1 MNTAKTNN
9 VQLSPPPFQD
19 GLQVWSSTDGTP
31 GSNSYHNASNAA
43 LVPADQDF
51 GSCLEMLK
59 TTGEQHLRY
68 MGKTP
73 ISPGRYLKITA
84 RLKAISGNFPSLRIA
99 GWAGATGDVN
109 LPWVTQV
116 GPLTELKNYGNV
128 VEVTAI
134 VGSGQRPEV
143 DMVWGTTALYGH
155 FGLDLK
161 GKNGGL
167 IRIDD
172 LVIEDV
178 TELYFQDLL
187 KHVDVRDYGALGD
200 GTTDDRSAFVAADAA
215 AAGREILVP
224 SGSYFIGRSL
234 TLHAPVSFEGT
245 LNMAETS
252 VLSLTKQ
259 FDLPT
264 YIRAFGDEERG
275 FVKAFQSL
283 LSDSDHES
291 LDMAGRRVT
300 INGPLDMARLSGRT
314 SFAQRRV
321 IRNGQLYA
329 AGDSVWNSAKMTSQG
344 SYSTYDQTRLSNVKN
359 VVNIQVGSLV
369 EGVGV
374 GREVYVRA
382 VDLSA
387 QQVTLS
393 QPLYAAEGTQ
403 EYTFT
408 RFQYLLDFSGFGSLH
423 KMCFSD
429 IEFQCNVKANAI
441 MLPQT
446 GWLFQLRDCYV
457 TRPRHRAITPIGT
470 GCQGMLIDNCFF
482 HTAENNKNA
491 QDRESIV
498 LNTNGND
505 VKLRN
510 NWASQFRHFAV
521 MSGSYNVISGNHIYQ
536 GDAVKDGL
544 RLAGIVLAQ
553 ANISTTI
560 VGNYIDNCS
569 LEWTNEHDA
578 TPDYNLGFGFLAL
591 SVTNN
596 VFLCG
601 DTADWFSYIVLKPYG
616 TGHSISG
623 LDISGNT
630 FWVVNG
636 KIDRVER
643 VDTSFADIDY
653 SKLHDIQIAG
663 NSFHN
668 IKAHVT
674 NPVIKNHRQNSLDS
688 TWRVNFDGALPFKG
702 HARAVTSVV
711 VTGTLKNG
719 SNVTRYTSPSV
730 QTSGGL
736 RKMNLCC
743 GGMNGWLAQSRSRRG
758 SIIEWSILTRLQGC
772 IPRRDE
778 LSLSDATAPLR
789 WRP

>member
-1 MNTAKTNN
+1 M
-9 VQLSPPPFQD
+9 
-19 GLQVWSSTDGTP
+19 
-31 GSNSYHNASNAA
+31 
-43 LVPADQDF
+43 
-51 GSCLEMLK
+51 
-59 TTGEQHLRY
+59 
-68 MGKTP
+68 
-73 ISPGRYLKITA
+73 
-84 RLKAISGNFPSLRIA
+84 
-99 GWAGATGDVN
+99 
-109 LPWVTQV
+109 
-116 GPLTELKNYGNV
+116 
-128 VEVTAI
+128 
-134 VGSGQRPEV
+134 
-143 DMVWGTTALYGH
+143 
-155 FGLDLK
+155 
-161 GKNGGL
+161 

-187 KHVDVRDYGALGD
+187 KHFDVRDYGALGD
-200 GTTDDRSAFVAADAA
+200 GTTDDRSAFIAADAA

-329 AGDSVWNSAKMTSQG
+329 AGDSVWSSAKVTSQG
-344 SYSTYDQTRLSNVKN
+344 SYSTHYQTRLSNVKN

-457 TRPRHRAITPIGT
+457 TRPRHRAITSIGT

-521 MSGSYNVISGNHIYQ
+521 ISGS
-536 GDAVKDGL
+536 L
-544 RLAGIVLAQ
+544 
-553 ANISTTI
+553 
-560 VGNYIDNCS
+560 
-569 LEWTNEHDA
+569 
-578 TPDYNLGFGFLAL
+578 
-591 SVTNN
+591 
-596 VFLCG
+596 
-601 DTADWFSYIVLKPYG
+601 
-616 TGHSISG
+616 
-623 LDISGNT
+623 
-630 FWVVNG
+630 
-636 KIDRVER
+636 
-643 VDTSFADIDY
+643 
-653 SKLHDIQIAG
+653 
-663 NSFHN
+663 
-668 IKAHVT
+668 
-674 NPVIKNHRQNSLDS
+674 
-688 TWRVNFDGALPFKG
+688 
-702 HARAVTSVV
+702 
-711 VTGTLKNG
+711 
-719 SNVTRYTSPSV
+719 
-730 QTSGGL
+730 
-736 RKMNLCC
+736 M
-743 GGMNGWLAQSRSRRG
+743 
-758 SIIEWSILTRLQGC
+758 
-772 IPRRDE
+772 
-778 LSLSDATAPLR
+778 
-789 WRP
+789 

>member
-1 MNTAKTNN
+1 
-9 VQLSPPPFQD
+9 
-19 GLQVWSSTDGTP
+19 
-31 GSNSYHNASNAA
+31 
-43 LVPADQDF
+43 
-51 GSCLEMLK
+51 
-59 TTGEQHLRY
+59 
-68 MGKTP
+68 
-73 ISPGRYLKITA
+73 
-84 RLKAISGNFPSLRIA
+84 
-99 GWAGATGDVN
+99 
-109 LPWVTQV
+109 
-116 GPLTELKNYGNV
+116 
-128 VEVTAI
+128 
-134 VGSGQRPEV
+134 
-143 DMVWGTTALYGH
+143 MVWGTTALYGH

-200 GTTDDRSAFVAADAA
+200 GITDDRSAFVAADAA

-329 AGDSVWNSAKMTSQG
+329 AGDSVWNSAKVTSQG
-344 SYSTYDQTRLSNVKN
+344 SYSTYYQTRLSNVKN

-457 TRPRHRAITPIGT
+457 TRPRHRAITSIGT

-553 ANISTTI
+553 ANINTTI

-578 TPDYNLGFGFLAL
+578 TPDYNAGFGFSAL

-601 DTADWFSYIVLKPYG
+601 DTADWFSYIVVKPYG

-630 FWVVNG
+630 FRAVNG

-743 GGMNGWLAQSRSRRG
+743 GGMNGWLAPSRSRRG
-758 SIIEWSILTRLQGC
+758 SIIEWSLLTRLQGC

>member
-1 MNTAKTNN
+1 M
-9 VQLSPPPFQD
+9 
-19 GLQVWSSTDGTP
+19 
-31 GSNSYHNASNAA
+31 
-43 LVPADQDF
+43 
-51 GSCLEMLK
+51 
-59 TTGEQHLRY
+59 
-68 MGKTP
+68 
-73 ISPGRYLKITA
+73 
-84 RLKAISGNFPSLRIA
+84 
-99 GWAGATGDVN
+99 
-109 LPWVTQV
+109 
-116 GPLTELKNYGNV
+116 
-128 VEVTAI
+128 
-134 VGSGQRPEV
+134 
-143 DMVWGTTALYGH
+143 
-155 FGLDLK
+155 
-161 GKNGGL
+161 
-167 IRIDD
+167 
-172 LVIEDV
+172 

-300 INGPLDMARLSGRT
+300 INGPLDMERLSGRT

-329 AGDSVWNSAKMTSQG
+329 AGDSVWNSANVTSQG
-344 SYSTYDQTRLSNVKN
+344 SYSTYYQTRLSNVKN

-457 TRPRHRAITPIGT
+457 TRPRHRAITSIGT

-553 ANISTTI
+553 ANISTTV

-578 TPDYNLGFGFLAL
+578 TPDYNAGFGFSAL

-630 FWVVNG
+630 FRAVNG

-653 SKLHDIQIAG
+653 SKLHDIQIGG

-730 QTSGGL
+730 QTSWGGL

-758 SIIEWSILTRLQGC
+758 SIIEWSLLTRLQGC

>member
-1 MNTAKTNN
+1 M
-9 VQLSPPPFQD
+9 
-19 GLQVWSSTDGTP
+19 
-31 GSNSYHNASNAA
+31 
-43 LVPADQDF
+43 
-51 GSCLEMLK
+51 
-59 TTGEQHLRY
+59 
-68 MGKTP
+68 
-73 ISPGRYLKITA
+73 
-84 RLKAISGNFPSLRIA
+84 
-99 GWAGATGDVN
+99 
-109 LPWVTQV
+109 
-116 GPLTELKNYGNV
+116 
-128 VEVTAI
+128 
-134 VGSGQRPEV
+134 
-143 DMVWGTTALYGH
+143 
-155 FGLDLK
+155 
-161 GKNGGL
+161 

-187 KHVDVRDYGALGD
+187 KHFDVRDYGALGD
-200 GTTDDRSAFVAADAA
+200 GTTDDRSAFIAADAA

-314 SFAQRRV
+314 SFAQRRM

-329 AGDSVWNSAKMTSQG
+329 AGESVWNSAKVTSQG
-344 SYSTYDQTRLSNVKN
+344 SYSTYYQTRLSNVKN

-457 TRPRHRAITPIGT
+457 TRPRHRAITSIGT

-578 TPDYNLGFGFLAL
+578 TPDYNAGFGFSAL

-630 FWVVNG
+630 FRAVNG

-736 RKMNLCC
+736 RKMNLSC

>member
-1 MNTAKTNN
+1 M
-9 VQLSPPPFQD
+9 
-19 GLQVWSSTDGTP
+19 
-31 GSNSYHNASNAA
+31 
-43 LVPADQDF
+43 
-51 GSCLEMLK
+51 
-59 TTGEQHLRY
+59 
-68 MGKTP
+68 
-73 ISPGRYLKITA
+73 
-84 RLKAISGNFPSLRIA
+84 
-99 GWAGATGDVN
+99 
-109 LPWVTQV
+109 
-116 GPLTELKNYGNV
+116 
-128 VEVTAI
+128 
-134 VGSGQRPEV
+134 
-143 DMVWGTTALYGH
+143 
-155 FGLDLK
+155 
-161 GKNGGL
+161 
-167 IRIDD
+167 
-172 LVIEDV
+172 
-178 TELYFQDLL
+178 
-187 KHVDVRDYGALGD
+187 
-200 GTTDDRSAFVAADAA
+200 
-215 AAGREILVP
+215 
-224 SGSYFIGRSL
+224 
-234 TLHAPVSFEGT
+234 
-245 LNMAETS
+245 
-252 VLSLTKQ
+252 
-259 FDLPT
+259 
-264 YIRAFGDEERG
+264 
-275 FVKAFQSL
+275 
-283 LSDSDHES
+283 
-291 LDMAGRRVT
+291 
-300 INGPLDMARLSGRT
+300 
-314 SFAQRRV
+314 
-321 IRNGQLYA
+321 IRNCQLYA
-329 AGDSVWNSAKMTSQG
+329 AGDSVWNSAKVTSQG
-344 SYSTYDQTRLSNVKN
+344 SYSTYYQTRLSNVKN

-457 TRPRHRAITPIGT
+457 TRPRHRAITSIGT

-578 TPDYNLGFGFLAL
+578 TPDYNAGFGFSAL

-630 FWVVNG
+630 FRAVNG

-730 QTSGGL
+730 QTSGGA
-736 RKMNLCC
+736 KK
-743 GGMNGWLAQSRSRRG
+743 
-758 SIIEWSILTRLQGC
+758 
-772 IPRRDE
+772 DE
-778 LSLSDATAPLR
+778 LVLR
-789 WRP
+789 WDERVAGTVTVTARVDN

>member
-1 MNTAKTNN
+1 M
-9 VQLSPPPFQD
+9 
-19 GLQVWSSTDGTP
+19 
-31 GSNSYHNASNAA
+31 
-43 LVPADQDF
+43 
-51 GSCLEMLK
+51 
-59 TTGEQHLRY
+59 
-68 MGKTP
+68 
-73 ISPGRYLKITA
+73 
-84 RLKAISGNFPSLRIA
+84 
-99 GWAGATGDVN
+99 
-109 LPWVTQV
+109 
-116 GPLTELKNYGNV
+116 
-128 VEVTAI
+128 
-134 VGSGQRPEV
+134 
-143 DMVWGTTALYGH
+143 
-155 FGLDLK
+155 
-161 GKNGGL
+161 
-167 IRIDD
+167 
-172 LVIEDV
+172 
-178 TELYFQDLL
+178 
-187 KHVDVRDYGALGD
+187 DVRDYGALGD
-200 GTTDDRSAFVAADAA
+200 GTTDDRSALVAADKA

-224 SGSYFIGRSL
+224 SGSYFIGSSL

-245 LNMAETS
+245 LSMAEKS

-264 YIRAFGDEERG
+264 YIRAFGEEELG

-291 LDMAGRRVT
+291 LDMAGRKVT

-314 SFAQRRV
+314 RFAQRRV
-321 IRNGQLYA
+321 VRNGQLNA
-329 AGDSVWNSAKMTSQG
+329 AGDSVWNSVKVTSQG
-344 SYSTYDQTRLSNVKN
+344 SYSAYYQTRLSNVTN
-359 VVNIQVGSLV
+359 VANIQVGSLV

-382 VDLSA
+382 VNLSA
-387 QQVTLS
+387 QQITLS

-403 EYTFT
+403 EYVFT

-423 KMCFSD
+423 KLCFSD

-446 GWLFQLRDCYV
+446 GWLFQLRDCYI
-457 TRPRHRAITPIGT
+457 TRPRHRAITSIGT

-482 HTAENNKNA
+482 HTAENKQKA

-536 GDAVKDGL
+536 GDTVKDGL

-553 ANISTTI
+553 ANISSTI

-578 TPDYNLGFGFLAL
+578 TPDYDVGFGFSAL
-591 SVTNN
+591 SITNN

-601 DTADWFSYIVLKPYG
+601 DTADLFSYIVLKPYG
-616 TGHSISG
+616 SGHSISG
-623 LDISGNT
+623 LDISGNS
-630 FWVVNG
+630 FRAVNG

-653 SKLHDIQIAG
+653 SKLQDIRIAG

-668 IKAHVT
+668 IRAHMT
-674 NPVIKNHRQNSLDS
+674 NPVIKHHRQNSLDT
-688 TWRVNFDGALPFKG
+688 TWRVNFDGDLPFKG
-702 HARAVTSVV
+702 HARSVTSVV

-730 QTSGGL
+730 QTSRGG
-736 RKMNLCC
+736 KK
-743 GGMNGWLAQSRSRRG
+743 
-758 SIIEWSILTRLQGC
+758 
-772 IPRRDE
+772 DE
-778 LSLSDATAPLR
+778 LELKWDERVVGTVTVTAR
-789 WRP
+789 VDN

>member
-1 MNTAKTNN
+1 
-9 VQLSPPPFQD
+9 
-19 GLQVWSSTDGTP
+19 
-31 GSNSYHNASNAA
+31 
-43 LVPADQDF
+43 
-51 GSCLEMLK
+51 
-59 TTGEQHLRY
+59 
-68 MGKTP
+68 
-73 ISPGRYLKITA
+73 
-84 RLKAISGNFPSLRIA
+84 
-99 GWAGATGDVN
+99 
-109 LPWVTQV
+109 
-116 GPLTELKNYGNV
+116 
-128 VEVTAI
+128 
-134 VGSGQRPEV
+134 
-143 DMVWGTTALYGH
+143 MVWGTTALYGH

-167 IRIDD
+167 VRIDD

-200 GTTDDRSAFVAADAA
+200 GTTDDRLAFVAADKA

-224 SGSYFIGRSL
+224 SGSYFIGSSL

-245 LNMAETS
+245 LSMAEKS

-264 YIRAFGDEERG
+264 YIRAFGEEELG

-291 LDMAGRRVT
+291 LDMAGRKVT

-314 SFAQRRV
+314 RFAQRRV
-321 IRNGQLYA
+321 VRNGQLNA
-329 AGDSVWNSAKMTSQG
+329 AGDSVWNSVKVTSQG
-344 SYSTYDQTRLSNVKN
+344 SYSAYYQTRLSNVTN
-359 VVNIQVGSLV
+359 VANIQVGSLV

-374 GREVYVRA
+374 GREVYVRE
-382 VDLSA
+382 VNLSA
-387 QQVTLS
+387 QQITLS

-403 EYTFT
+403 EYVFT

-423 KMCFSD
+423 KLCFSD

-446 GWLFQLRDCYV
+446 GWLFQLRDCYI
-457 TRPRHRAITPIGT
+457 TRPRHRAITSIGT

-482 HTAENNKNA
+482 HTAENKQKA

-536 GDAVKDGL
+536 GDTVKDGL

-553 ANISTTI
+553 ANISSTI

-578 TPDYNLGFGFLAL
+578 TPDYDVGFGFSAL
-591 SVTNN
+591 SITNN

-616 TGHSISG
+616 SGHSISG
-623 LDISGNT
+623 LDISGNS
-630 FWVVNG
+630 FRAVNG

-653 SKLHDIQIAG
+653 SKLQDIRIAG

-668 IKAHVT
+668 IRAHMT
-674 NPVIKNHRQNSLDS
+674 NPVIKHHRQNSLDT
-688 TWRVNFDGALPFKG
+688 TWRVNFDGDLPFKG
-702 HARAVTSVV
+702 HARSVTSVV

-730 QTSGGL
+730 QTSRGG
-736 RKMNLCC
+736 KK
-743 GGMNGWLAQSRSRRG
+743 
-758 SIIEWSILTRLQGC
+758 
-772 IPRRDE
+772 DE
-778 LSLSDATAPLR
+778 LELKWDERVVGTVTVTAR
-789 WRP
+789 VDN

>member
-1 MNTAKTNN
+1 
-9 VQLSPPPFQD
+9 L
-19 GLQVWSSTDGTP
+19 
-31 GSNSYHNASNAA
+31 
-43 LVPADQDF
+43 
-51 GSCLEMLK
+51 
-59 TTGEQHLRY
+59 
-68 MGKTP
+68 
-73 ISPGRYLKITA
+73 
-84 RLKAISGNFPSLRIA
+84 
-99 GWAGATGDVN
+99 
-109 LPWVTQV
+109 
-116 GPLTELKNYGNV
+116 
-128 VEVTAI
+128 
-134 VGSGQRPEV
+134 
-143 DMVWGTTALYGH
+143 
-155 FGLDLK
+155 
-161 GKNGGL
+161 
-167 IRIDD
+167 
-172 LVIEDV
+172 
-178 TELYFQDLL
+178 
-187 KHVDVRDYGALGD
+187 
-200 GTTDDRSAFVAADAA
+200 AFVAADKA

-224 SGSYFIGRSL
+224 SGSYFIGSSL

-245 LNMAETS
+245 LSMAEKS

-264 YIRAFGDEERG
+264 YIRAFGEEELG

-291 LDMAGRRVT
+291 LDMAGRKVT

-314 SFAQRRV
+314 RFAQRRV
-321 IRNGQLYA
+321 VRNGQLNA
-329 AGDSVWNSAKMTSQG
+329 AGDSVWNSVKVTSQG
-344 SYSTYDQTRLSNVKN
+344 SYSAYYQTRLSNVTN
-359 VVNIQVGSLV
+359 VANIQVGSLV

-382 VDLSA
+382 VNISA
-387 QQVTLS
+387 QQITLS

-403 EYTFT
+403 EYVFT

-423 KMCFSD
+423 KLCFSD

-446 GWLFQLRDCYV
+446 GWLFQLRDCYI
-457 TRPRHRAITPIGT
+457 TRPRHRAITSIGT

-482 HTAENNKNA
+482 HTAENKQKA

-536 GDAVKDGL
+536 GDTVKDGL

-553 ANISTTI
+553 ANISSTI

-578 TPDYNLGFGFLAL
+578 TPDYDVGFGFSAL
-591 SVTNN
+591 SITNN

-616 TGHSISG
+616 SGHSISG
-623 LDISGNT
+623 LDISGNS
-630 FWVVNG
+630 FRAVNG

-653 SKLHDIQIAG
+653 SKLQDIRIAG

-668 IKAHVT
+668 IRAHMT
-674 NPVIKNHRQNSLDS
+674 NPVIKHHRQNSLDT
-688 TWRVNFDGALPFKG
+688 TWRVNFDGDLPFKG
-702 HARAVTSVV
+702 HARSVTSVV

-730 QTSGGL
+730 QTSRGG
-736 RKMNLCC
+736 KK
-743 GGMNGWLAQSRSRRG
+743 
-758 SIIEWSILTRLQGC
+758 
-772 IPRRDE
+772 DE
-778 LSLSDATAPLR
+778 LELKWDERVVGTVTVTAR
-789 WRP
+789 VDN

>member
-1 MNTAKTNN
+1 METWSRSL
-9 VQLSPPPFQD
+9 QLLARASDQRWI
-19 GLQVWSSTDGTP
+19 WSG
-31 GSNSYHNASNAA
+31 G
-43 LVPADQDF
+43 Q
-51 GSCLEMLK
+51 
-59 TTGEQHLRY
+59 QHF
-68 MGKTP
+68 
-73 ISPGRYLKITA
+73 I
-84 RLKAISGNFPSLRIA
+84 
-99 GWAGATGDVN
+99 
-109 LPWVTQV
+109 
-116 GPLTELKNYGNV
+116 
-128 VEVTAI
+128 
-134 VGSGQRPEV
+134 
-143 DMVWGTTALYGH
+143 GH

-167 IRIDD
+167 VRIDD

-200 GTTDDRSAFVAADAA
+200 GTTDDRLAFVAADKA

-224 SGSYFIGRSL
+224 SGSYFIGSSL

-245 LNMAETS
+245 LSMAEKS

-264 YIRAFGDEERG
+264 YIRAFGEEELG

-291 LDMAGRRVT
+291 LDMAGRKVT

-314 SFAQRRV
+314 RFAQRRV
-321 IRNGQLYA
+321 VRNGQLNA
-329 AGDSVWNSAKMTSQG
+329 AGDSVWNSVKVTSQG
-344 SYSTYDQTRLSNVKN
+344 SYSAYYQTRLSNVTN
-359 VVNIQVGSLV
+359 VANIQVGSLV

-382 VDLSA
+382 VNLSA
-387 QQVTLS
+387 QQITLS

-403 EYTFT
+403 EYVFT

-423 KMCFSD
+423 KLCFSD

-446 GWLFQLRDCYV
+446 GWLFQLRDCYI
-457 TRPRHRAITPIGT
+457 TRPRHRAITSIGT

-482 HTAENNKNA
+482 HTAENKQKA

-536 GDAVKDGL
+536 GDTVKDGL

-553 ANISTTI
+553 ANISSTI

-578 TPDYNLGFGFLAL
+578 TPDYDVGFGFSAL
-591 SVTNN
+591 SITNN

-616 TGHSISG
+616 SGHSISG
-623 LDISGNT
+623 LDISGNS
-630 FWVVNG
+630 FRAVNG

-653 SKLHDIQIAG
+653 SKLQDIRIAG

-668 IKAHVT
+668 IRAHMT
-674 NPVIKNHRQNSLDS
+674 NPVIKHHRQNSLDT
-688 TWRVNFDGALPFKG
+688 TWRVNFDGDLPFKG
-702 HARAVTSVV
+702 HARSVTSVV

-730 QTSGGL
+730 QTSRGG
-736 RKMNLCC
+736 KK
-743 GGMNGWLAQSRSRRG
+743 
-758 SIIEWSILTRLQGC
+758 
-772 IPRRDE
+772 DE
-778 LSLSDATAPLR
+778 LELKWDERVVGTVTVTAR
-789 WRP
+789 VDN

>member
-1 MNTAKTNN
+1 
-9 VQLSPPPFQD
+9 
-19 GLQVWSSTDGTP
+19 
-31 GSNSYHNASNAA
+31 
-43 LVPADQDF
+43 
-51 GSCLEMLK
+51 
-59 TTGEQHLRY
+59 
-68 MGKTP
+68 
-73 ISPGRYLKITA
+73 
-84 RLKAISGNFPSLRIA
+84 
-99 GWAGATGDVN
+99 
-109 LPWVTQV
+109 
-116 GPLTELKNYGNV
+116 
-128 VEVTAI
+128 
-134 VGSGQRPEV
+134 
-143 DMVWGTTALYGH
+143 
-155 FGLDLK
+155 
-161 GKNGGL
+161 L

-329 AGDSVWNSAKMTSQG
+329 AGDSVWNSAKVTSQG
-344 SYSTYDQTRLSNVKN
+344 SYSTYYQTRLSNVKN

-457 TRPRHRAITPIGT
+457 TRPRHRAITSIGT

-578 TPDYNLGFGFLAL
+578 TPDYNAGFGFSAL

-630 FWVVNG
+630 FRAVNG

-730 QTSGGL
+730 QTSGGA
-736 RKMNLCC
+736 KK
-743 GGMNGWLAQSRSRRG
+743 
-758 SIIEWSILTRLQGC
+758 
-772 IPRRDE
+772 DE
-778 LSLSDATAPLR
+778 LVLR
-789 WRP
+789 WDERVAGTVTVTARVDN

>member
-1 MNTAKTNN
+1 
-9 VQLSPPPFQD
+9 
-19 GLQVWSSTDGTP
+19 
-31 GSNSYHNASNAA
+31 
-43 LVPADQDF
+43 
-51 GSCLEMLK
+51 
-59 TTGEQHLRY
+59 
-68 MGKTP
+68 
-73 ISPGRYLKITA
+73 
-84 RLKAISGNFPSLRIA
+84 
-99 GWAGATGDVN
+99 
-109 LPWVTQV
+109 
-116 GPLTELKNYGNV
+116 
-128 VEVTAI
+128 
-134 VGSGQRPEV
+134 
-143 DMVWGTTALYGH
+143 MVWGTTALYGH

-167 IRIDD
+167 VRIDD

-200 GTTDDRSAFVAADAA
+200 GTTDDRSAFVAADKA

-224 SGSYFIGRSL
+224 SGSYFIGSSL

-245 LNMAETS
+245 LSMAEKS

-264 YIRAFGDEERG
+264 YIRAFGEEELG

-291 LDMAGRRVT
+291 LDMAGRKVT

-314 SFAQRRV
+314 RFAQRRV
-321 IRNGQLYA
+321 VRNGQLNA
-329 AGDSVWNSAKMTSQG
+329 AGDSVWNSVKVTSQG
-344 SYSTYDQTRLSNVKN
+344 SYSAYYQTRLSNVTN
-359 VVNIQVGSLV
+359 VANIQVGSLV

-382 VDLSA
+382 VNLSA
-387 QQVTLS
+387 QQITLS

-403 EYTFT
+403 EYVFT

-423 KMCFSD
+423 KLCFSD

-446 GWLFQLRDCYV
+446 GWLFQLRDCYI
-457 TRPRHRAITPIGT
+457 TRPRHRAITSIGT

-482 HTAENNKNA
+482 HTAENKQKA

-536 GDAVKDGL
+536 GDTVKDGL

-553 ANISTTI
+553 ANISSTI

-578 TPDYNLGFGFLAL
+578 TPDYDVGFGFSAL
-591 SVTNN
+591 SITNN

-616 TGHSISG
+616 SGHSISG
-623 LDISGNT
+623 LDISGNS
-630 FWVVNG
+630 FRAVNG

-653 SKLHDIQIAG
+653 SKLQDIRIAG

-668 IKAHVT
+668 IRAHMT
-674 NPVIKNHRQNSLDS
+674 NPVIKHHRQNSLDT
-688 TWRVNFDGALPFKG
+688 TWRVNFDGDLPFKG
-702 HARAVTSVV
+702 HARSVTSVV

-730 QTSGGL
+730 QTSRGG
-736 RKMNLCC
+736 KK
-743 GGMNGWLAQSRSRRG
+743 
-758 SIIEWSILTRLQGC
+758 
-772 IPRRDE
+772 DE
-778 LSLSDATAPLR
+778 LELKWDERVVGTVTVTAR
-789 WRP
+789 VDN

>member
-1 MNTAKTNN
+1 
-9 VQLSPPPFQD
+9 
-19 GLQVWSSTDGTP
+19 
-31 GSNSYHNASNAA
+31 
-43 LVPADQDF
+43 
-51 GSCLEMLK
+51 
-59 TTGEQHLRY
+59 
-68 MGKTP
+68 
-73 ISPGRYLKITA
+73 
-84 RLKAISGNFPSLRIA
+84 
-99 GWAGATGDVN
+99 
-109 LPWVTQV
+109 
-116 GPLTELKNYGNV
+116 
-128 VEVTAI
+128 
-134 VGSGQRPEV
+134 
-143 DMVWGTTALYGH
+143 MVWGTTALYGH

-329 AGDSVWNSAKMTSQG
+329 AGDSVWNSAKVTSQG
-344 SYSTYDQTRLSNVKN
+344 SYSTYYQTRLSNVKN

-457 TRPRHRAITPIGT
+457 TRPRHRAITSIGT

-578 TPDYNLGFGFLAL
+578 TPDYNAGFGFSAL

-630 FWVVNG
+630 FRAVNG

-743 GGMNGWLAQSRSRRG
+743 GGMNGWLAPSRSRRG
-758 SIIEWSILTRLQGC
+758 SIIEWSLLTRLQGC

>member
-1 MNTAKTNN
+1 M
-9 VQLSPPPFQD
+9 
-19 GLQVWSSTDGTP
+19 
-31 GSNSYHNASNAA
+31 
-43 LVPADQDF
+43 
-51 GSCLEMLK
+51 
-59 TTGEQHLRY
+59 
-68 MGKTP
+68 
-73 ISPGRYLKITA
+73 
-84 RLKAISGNFPSLRIA
+84 
-99 GWAGATGDVN
+99 
-109 LPWVTQV
+109 
-116 GPLTELKNYGNV
+116 
-128 VEVTAI
+128 
-134 VGSGQRPEV
+134 
-143 DMVWGTTALYGH
+143 
-155 FGLDLK
+155 
-161 GKNGGL
+161 
-167 IRIDD
+167 
-172 LVIEDV
+172 
-178 TELYFQDLL
+178 
-187 KHVDVRDYGALGD
+187 RDYGALGD

-329 AGDSVWNSAKMTSQG
+329 AGDSVWNSAKVTSQG
-344 SYSTYDQTRLSNVKN
+344 SYSTYYQTRLSNVKN

-457 TRPRHRAITPIGT
+457 TRPRHRAITSIGT

-578 TPDYNLGFGFLAL
+578 TPDYNAGFGFSAL

-630 FWVVNG
+630 FRAVNG

-730 QTSGGL
+730 QTSGGA
-736 RKMNLCC
+736 KK
-743 GGMNGWLAQSRSRRG
+743 
-758 SIIEWSILTRLQGC
+758 
-772 IPRRDE
+772 DE
-778 LSLSDATAPLR
+778 LVLR
-789 WRP
+789 WDERVAGTVTVTARVDN

>member
-1 MNTAKTNN
+1 
-9 VQLSPPPFQD
+9 
-19 GLQVWSSTDGTP
+19 
-31 GSNSYHNASNAA
+31 
-43 LVPADQDF
+43 
-51 GSCLEMLK
+51 
-59 TTGEQHLRY
+59 
-68 MGKTP
+68 
-73 ISPGRYLKITA
+73 
-84 RLKAISGNFPSLRIA
+84 
-99 GWAGATGDVN
+99 
-109 LPWVTQV
+109 
-116 GPLTELKNYGNV
+116 
-128 VEVTAI
+128 
-134 VGSGQRPEV
+134 
-143 DMVWGTTALYGH
+143 
-155 FGLDLK
+155 
-161 GKNGGL
+161 
-167 IRIDD
+167 
-172 LVIEDV
+172 
-178 TELYFQDLL
+178 
-187 KHVDVRDYGALGD
+187 LGD
-200 GTTDDRSAFVAADAA
+200 GTTDDRSAFVAADKA

-224 SGSYFIGRSL
+224 SGSYFIGSSL

-245 LNMAETS
+245 LSMAEKS

-264 YIRAFGDEERG
+264 YIRAFGEEELG

-291 LDMAGRRVT
+291 LDMAGRKVT

-314 SFAQRRV
+314 RFAQRRV
-321 IRNGQLYA
+321 VRNGQLNA
-329 AGDSVWNSAKMTSQG
+329 AGDSVWNSVKVTSQG
-344 SYSTYDQTRLSNVKN
+344 SYSAYYQTRLSNVTN
-359 VVNIQVGSLV
+359 VANIQVGSLV

-382 VDLSA
+382 VNLSA
-387 QQVTLS
+387 QQITLS

-403 EYTFT
+403 EYVFT

-423 KMCFSD
+423 KLCFSD

-446 GWLFQLRDCYV
+446 GWLFQLRDCYI
-457 TRPRHRAITPIGT
+457 TRPRHRAITSIGT
-470 GCQGMLIDNCFF
+470 GCQGMWIDNCFF
-482 HTAENNKNA
+482 HTAENKQKA

-536 GDAVKDGL
+536 GDTVKDGL

-553 ANISTTI
+553 ANISSTI

-578 TPDYNLGFGFLAL
+578 TPDYDVGFGFSAL
-591 SVTNN
+591 SITNN

-616 TGHSISG
+616 SGHSISG
-623 LDISGNT
+623 LDISGNS
-630 FWVVNG
+630 FRAVNG

-653 SKLHDIQIAG
+653 SKLQDIRIAG

-668 IKAHVT
+668 IRAHMT
-674 NPVIKNHRQNSLDS
+674 NPVIKHHRQNSLDT
-688 TWRVNFDGALPFKG
+688 TWRVNFDGDLPFKG
-702 HARAVTSVV
+702 HARSVTSVV

-730 QTSGGL
+730 QTSRGG
-736 RKMNLCC
+736 KK
-743 GGMNGWLAQSRSRRG
+743 
-758 SIIEWSILTRLQGC
+758 
-772 IPRRDE
+772 DE
-778 LSLSDATAPLR
+778 LELKWDERVVGTVTVTAR
-789 WRP
+789 VDN